1 MAQPL
6 TDSDARFAEYLI
18 VHGYQPERD
27 VDWRS
32 KFAVDTPKNPDFLVS
47 RAGEDLA
54 ICEVKEFTDTPL
66 DRRLAPGTYSSGLG
80 AELYSP
86 AGDAVR
92 DAAREQLRPFAGVG
106 LPLVVV
112 LANPHGKLVAL
123 APETM
128 PMSLFGN
135 TETVLIDV
143 GPGAP
148 PRPPTNARLILG
160 GRGALV
166 DDRPAFRAHYP
177 HPYLSAV
184 VVLHA
189 RREADDYLDTL
200 LTHQRRTRPPRS
212 HQDHLDNGAAVL
224 DAFTEAD
231 QAGLVPSGEY
241 EWVTVFDLSTHPQ
254 FQGTPLPQHAFD
266 GRRDLRFALTPNG
279 TFVQHR

>member
-1 MAQPL
+1 
-6 TDSDARFAEYLI
+6 
-18 VHGYQPERD
+18 
-27 VDWRS
+27 
-32 KFAVDTPKNPDFLVS
+32 VS

-66 DRRLAPGTYSSGLG
+66 NRRLASGRYSSGPG

-92 DAAREQLRPFAGVG
+92 DAAREQLRPFAGIG

-112 LANPHGKLVAL
+112 LANPHGKMVAM
-123 APETM
+123 APEAM
-128 PMSLFGN
+128 PMSLFGI
-135 TETVLIDV
+135 TETVLIDF

-148 PRPPTNARLILG
+148 PPTNARLVLG

-166 DDRPAFRAHYP
+166 DDRPAFRADYP

-189 RREADDYLDTL
+189 RREPDHYLDML
-200 LTHQRRTRPPRS
+200 VAQQRRTPPPQS
-212 HQDHLDNGAAVL
+212 SGA
-224 DAFTEAD
+224 
-231 QAGLVPSGEY
+231 Y
-241 EWVTVFDLSTHPQ
+241 EWVTVLDLSAHPQ
-254 FQGTPLPQHAFD
+254 FRGVPLPPHAFD
-266 GRRDLRFALTPNG
+266 GSRDLRFDLAPNG